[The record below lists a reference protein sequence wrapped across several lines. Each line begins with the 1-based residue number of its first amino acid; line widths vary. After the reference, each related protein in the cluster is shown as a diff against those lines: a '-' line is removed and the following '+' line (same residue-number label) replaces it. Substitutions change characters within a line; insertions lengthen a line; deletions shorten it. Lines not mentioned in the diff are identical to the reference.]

1 MHETT
6 GFGTPKGSGLLM
18 AAVAH
23 PFAPPAIH
31 SIPDAPVVAPT
42 QPNVFVVPAYNE
54 RENIARLLEDLESRP
69 ALYATAG
76 SRVIVVDDGSDDGTA
91 DVVAHYAGPLP
102 VEVVRL
108 GENQGPGSAFRA
120 GFAAALSDSD
130 EEAFVVTL
138 EADTTSDLDA
148 LPEMLARASAGAELV
163 LASVHG
169 GGRMLNVS
177 PLRRVLSR
185 GSGWVIRRALGVQP
199 HTVSSFFRVY
209 RASLLRTAGS
219 HYGDR
224 LIRESGFVCKAELLA
239 KLAAIGARIEEVP
252 VDLDG
257 SRRIGPSKMPVF
269 KTLVGYWRL
278 LLRRG
283 LRLERGVA

>member
-1 MHETT
+1 MASIAYTPVAGPAT
-6 GFGTPKGSGLLM
+6 GD
-18 AAVAH
+18 
-23 PFAPPAIH
+23 APP
-31 SIPDAPVVAPT
+31 SPAPSAP
-42 QPNVFVVPAYNE
+42 NIFVVPAYNE
-54 RENIARLLEDLESRP
+54 RENITRLLADIESRP
-69 ALYATAG
+69 ALYANAG
-76 SRVIVVDDGSDDGTA
+76 SRVIVVDDGSEDGTA
-91 DVVAHYAGPLP
+91 DVVAHYAGALP
-102 VEVVRL
+102 VEILRL

-120 GFAAALSDSD
+120 GFAAALADAEE

-148 LPEMLARASAGAELV
+148 LPAMLACAHAGAELV
-163 LASVHG
+163 LADVHG

-185 GSGWVIRRALGVQP
+185 GAGWLIRRALGVQP

-209 RASLLRTAGS
+209 RASLLRTASS

-224 LIRESGFVCKAELLA
+224 LIRERGFVCKAELLA

-278 LLRRG
+278 LVRQG
-283 LRLERGVA
+283 LRLEREVA

>member
-1 MHETT
+1 MTT
-6 GFGTPKGSGLLM
+6 V
-18 AAVAH
+18 AASY
-23 PFAPPAIH
+23 PLPAIV
-31 SIPDAPVVAPT
+31 DADSPASAGAPQT
-42 QPNVFVVPAYNE
+42 EPNVFVVPAYNE

-91 DVVAHYAGPLP
+91 DVVAHYHGPLP
-102 VEVVRL
+102 VEILRL
-108 GENQGPGSAFRA
+108 DENQGPGGAFRA
-120 GFAAALSDSD
+120 GFAAALSDVD

-148 LPEMLARASAGAELV
+148 LPEMLARARAGAELV

-185 GSGWVIRRALGVQP
+185 GAGLAIRRALGVEP

-209 RASLLRTAGS
+209 RASLLRTADR

-224 LIRESGFVCKAELLA
+224 LIRESGFVCKAELLT
-239 KLAAIGARIEEVP
+239 KLAALGARIEEVP

-257 SRRIGPSKMPVF
+257 SRRVGPSKMPVF
-269 KTLVGYWRL
+269 KTLLGYWRL
-278 LLRRG
+278 LLRQG
-283 LRLERGVA
+283 LRLGREVA

>member
-1 MHETT
+1 MTT
-6 GFGTPKGSGLLM
+6 V
-18 AAVAH
+18 AASY
-23 PFAPPAIH
+23 PLPAIVDAH
-31 SIPDAPVVAPT
+31 SPASASAPQT
-42 QPNVFVVPAYNE
+42 EPNVFVVPAYNE